1 MVGPTAQF
9 QGPPLQPCAALWG
22 RDSLPAHPCYSP
34 LGSARAKQG
43 ILYNWPLHAMAG
55 PITRLP
61 ALPPLARRESPATK
75 YDVLRKRPAG
85 GIPPP
90 LGLPSPFRAGEP
102 APRAVRAGRLTPLGA
117 APPRYHSRHDR
128 RKDQAERVASLRH
141 AAAMMYGNH
150 RGRGPLIARY
160 YLRQHTIM
168 CNMYI

>member
-1 MVGPTAQF
+1 MG
-9 QGPPLQPCAALWG
+9 CWG
-22 RDSLPAHPCYSP
+22 RSHCRLAPVTRPWVAPASP
-34 LGSARAKQG
+34 VGSARAKQG
-43 ILYNWPLHAMAG
+43 ILYNCPFQGQLQGSRLSRHSRGGKAPLQNKMFCAS
-55 PITRLP
+55 
-61 ALPPLARRESPATK
+61 ARRGE
-75 YDVLRKRPAG
+75 
-85 GIPPP
+85 IPPP

-150 RGRGPLIARY
+150 RGHGPLIARY

>member
-1 MVGPTAQF
+1 MGCW
-9 QGPPLQPCAALWG
+9 GRSHCRLALWG
-22 RDSLPAHPCYSP
+22 RDSLPARPWVAPAQNKAFCIIGP
-34 LGSARAKQG
+34 LGPISGSSARPCSA
-43 ILYNWPLHAMAG
+43 A
-55 PITRLP
+55 
-61 ALPPLARRESPATK
+61 PPVLQNKMFCASARRGE
-75 YDVLRKRPAG
+75 
-85 GIPPP
+85 IPPP

-150 RGRGPLIARY
+150 RGHGPLIARY